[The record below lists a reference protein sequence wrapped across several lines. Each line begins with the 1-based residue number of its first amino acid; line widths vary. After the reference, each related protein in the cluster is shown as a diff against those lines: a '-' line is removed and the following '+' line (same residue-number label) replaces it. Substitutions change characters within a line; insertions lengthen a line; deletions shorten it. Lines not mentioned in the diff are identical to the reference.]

1 MPKRNR
7 ANEQRK
13 SGYVAPVAAV
23 ETEQARAARLFAES
37 VRQHELADQAK
48 RDRKAAAIDRQR
60 RLEELT
66 AVKKRPLRTS
76 AGCARTGG
84 LMRGCRRPK
93 RVPGGARG
101 AHRVRDRRA
110 PALAPVAPADDRIDV
125 PIDEP
130 IDDSADQPSSGR
142 RRGRGPRR

>member
-23 ETEQARAARLFAES
+23 ESDQARAARLFAES

-48 RDRKAAAIDRQR
+48 RDRKAAAIEQKR

-66 AVKKRPLRTS
+66 ANKEAAAAKIRRLRENGRPHSQMQEAEAAYRVALAELTEFE
-76 AGCARTGG
+76 TGE
-84 LMRGCRRPK
+84 RP
-93 RVPGGARG
+93 
-101 AHRVRDRRA
+101 HWA
-110 PALAPVAPADDRIDV
+110 PAPIAVVDEDDVADAVESV
-125 PIDEP
+125 P
-130 IDDSADQPSSGR
+130 SADENEDSSVE
-142 RRGRGPRR
+142 